1 MKFAIWLSRFTHPLM
16 TVSTAV
22 YSHCSSS
29 TLRVYLWAVE
39 DRRSL
44 VELMAYD
51 DAGGMSTRQI
61 GGALDVDH
69 KTVVNDLRASGENSP
84 DEPRKVQSSDG
95 RTRTYAKSA
104 PREKTADE
112 RGCSQAFSS
121 EISRLLP

>member
-1 MKFAIWLSRFTHPLM
+1 
-16 TVSTAV
+16 
-22 YSHCSSS
+22 
-29 TLRVYLWAVE
+29 
-39 DRRSL
+39 
-44 VELMAYD
+44 MAYD